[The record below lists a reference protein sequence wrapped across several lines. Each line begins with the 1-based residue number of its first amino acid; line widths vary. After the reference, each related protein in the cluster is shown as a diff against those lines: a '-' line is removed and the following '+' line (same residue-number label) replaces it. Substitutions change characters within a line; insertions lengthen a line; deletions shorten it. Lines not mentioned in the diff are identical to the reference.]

1 MDREPQD
8 RIAESH
14 WHAEE
19 WARFLKVVANPW
31 RLRLLA
37 ELLREPLHVSEL
49 VERLELSQAYVSQQL
64 ARLRAAGLVEGD
76 RSGRLVRYSISD
88 ARVPLVLESLE
99 RSRTASRIGRM
110 DKR

>member
-8 RIAESH
+8 RTPEPH
-14 WHAEE
+14 GHAEE
-19 WARFLKVVANPW
+19 SARFLKVVANPW

-76 RSGRLVRYSISD
+76 RSGRAVRYSITD

-110 DKR
+110 DNR